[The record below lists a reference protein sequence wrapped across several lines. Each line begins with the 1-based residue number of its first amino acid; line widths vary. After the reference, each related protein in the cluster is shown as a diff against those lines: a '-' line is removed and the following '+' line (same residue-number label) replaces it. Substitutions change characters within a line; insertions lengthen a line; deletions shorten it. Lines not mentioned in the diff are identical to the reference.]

1 MENARVL
8 FSNIVY
14 QMHSASTQDLPRPW
28 TASGFI
34 TLLTHALMT
43 PYFDVSTKADIFVAV
58 ETIVS
63 HEHLRA
69 STRATIAA
77 KTLEVLNRCG
87 LKNLARRLLEEG
99 KLN

>member
-1 MENARVL
+1 M
-8 FSNIVY
+8 
-14 QMHSASTQDLPRPW
+14 PRPW

-34 TLLTHALMT
+34 GLLIKGLMA

-69 STRATIAA
+69 STRASIAA
-77 KTLEVLNRCG
+77 KTLEILNR
-87 LKNLARRLLEEG
+87 
-99 KLN
+99 